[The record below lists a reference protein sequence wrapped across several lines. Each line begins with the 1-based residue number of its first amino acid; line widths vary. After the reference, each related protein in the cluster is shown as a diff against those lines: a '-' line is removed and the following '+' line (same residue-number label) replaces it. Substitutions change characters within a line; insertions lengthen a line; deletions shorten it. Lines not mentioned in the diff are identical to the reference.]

1 MTDNQDKTQSNTQQ
15 NIATKIAL
23 LPYNFFKSSFAKDS
37 SGIAKAIATGVGI
50 IYLISPIDLI
60 PDFIPLFGQLDDGAI
75 LISMLIALGS
85 AYLETKESKIKEV
98 DDYEI

>member
-1 MTDNQDKTQSNTQQ
+1 MSDNQNNTQQ

-23 LPYNFFKSSFAKDS
+23 LPYNYFKSSFGKDS
-37 SGIAKAIATGVGI
+37 SGIAKAIAAGVGI

-75 LISMLIALGS
+75 LISMLVALGS
-85 AYLETKESKIKEV
+85 CFLERKEASVKSV
-98 DDYEI
+98 DDFEI